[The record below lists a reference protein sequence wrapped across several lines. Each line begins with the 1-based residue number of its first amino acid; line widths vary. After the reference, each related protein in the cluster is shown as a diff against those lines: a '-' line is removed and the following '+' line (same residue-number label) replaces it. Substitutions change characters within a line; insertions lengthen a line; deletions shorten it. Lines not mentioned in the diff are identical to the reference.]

1 MLKLI
6 ITEFQIPGQFETK
19 ADYIIALNAFLLDR
33 LRNDMN
39 TVLIIDEAQNLDK
52 ENLEEIRLL
61 SNLETDTEK
70 LLADDN
76 DVGLDPELGKLAAA
90 ALRENRQ
97 LGFGYYVLGRIAE
110 VEDRGDDVARA
121 FRIATQLSPEHRD
134 ARRRDHLCRRRGNGH

>member
-1 MLKLI
+1 MARGRFTDASEVMTRAGLEGDEL
-6 ITEFQIPGQFETK
+6 
-19 ADYIIALNAFLLDR
+19 ALYRAW
-33 LRNDMN
+33 
-39 TVLIIDEAQNLDK
+39 I
-52 ENLEEIRLL
+52 
-61 SNLETDTEK
+61 DTEK

-110 VEDRGDDVARA
+110 VEDRGDDAARA